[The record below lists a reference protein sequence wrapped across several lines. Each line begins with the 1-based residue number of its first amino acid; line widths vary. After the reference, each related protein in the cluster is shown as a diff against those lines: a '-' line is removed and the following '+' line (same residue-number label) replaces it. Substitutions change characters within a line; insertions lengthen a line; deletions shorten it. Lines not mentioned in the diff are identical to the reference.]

1 MEQMFHYS
9 KKRLIEIIFSSN
21 VRLLHRSQKLFL
33 DKLQDLQFRLSSNF

>member
-9 KKRLIEIIFSSN
+9 KKRPSEIIFSN
-21 VRLLHRSQKLFL
+21 NLRLLRRSLKLFL